1 LRTEVFTADFAP
13 PWSSVLLETVPGRP
27 AIHHSGHVV
36 RKAPVVANI
45 IAADDE
51 IFMHSRPRHLLLRQA
66 TADIHDRLDRGVEE
80 AQYFSKLPRYGLYL
94 QRLHRLHSD
103 FEESLSHAVRAHV
116 SRFNLD
122 KRSALLLAD
131 LSSLGLAPLPRDATA
146 GLRTPA
152 TDSFSSLLGCLYVM
166 LGAQLGAR
174 VLIRKAEHL
183 ELPHGRG
190 LAYLTCLSQAKNWP
204 QYLQELENALIHSVD
219 DLLGGATR
227 TFESF
232 CDHLLEPVPV

>member
-1 LRTEVFTADFAP
+1 
-13 PWSSVLLETVPGRP
+13 
-27 AIHHSGHVV
+27 
-36 RKAPVVANI
+36 
-45 IAADDE
+45 
-51 IFMHSRPRHLLLRQA
+51 
-66 TADIHDRLDRGVEE
+66 
-80 AQYFSKLPRYGLYL
+80 
-94 QRLHRLHSD
+94 
-103 FEESLSHAVRAHV
+103 
-116 SRFNLD
+116 
-122 KRSALLLAD
+122 
-131 LSSLGLAPLPRDATA
+131 
-146 GLRTPA
+146 
-152 TDSFSSLLGCLYVM
+152 M